1 MITIG
6 LTGNIGA
13 GKTTVSKILEDKGIP
28 VFNSDLCARSAES
41 DPEIRKKFI
50 DIVGEEIL
58 VDGEIDR
65 NKMRE
70 IVFKNK
76 EILANVNALLKPYVI
91 QKFSEFVKEQEVN
104 GEIMVVFESAILFES
119 GAANNFD
126 HIITVVADKMTRAKR
141 TMDRDNL
148 TLDLVLA
155 KMNAQLSDNYKIM
168 HSDFVV
174 INENMSFT
182 DTKLLLEKQVDM
194 ILMLIMNT
202 L

>member
-28 VFNSDLCARSAES
+28 VFNSDLCARSAEN

-155 KMNAQLSDNYKIM
+155 KMNVQLSDDYKILR
-168 HSDFVV
+168 SDFVV
-174 INENMSFT
+174 VNENMPFT
-182 DTKLLLEKQVDM
+182 DTRLLLEKQIDM
-194 ILMLIMNT
+194 ILNMIMNS

>member
-1 MITIG
+1 MITVG

-13 GKTTVSKILEDKGIP
+13 GKTTVSKILEDKGVP

-41 DPEIRKKFI
+41 DPEMRKKFI

-70 IVFKNK
+70 IVFNNK
-76 EILANVNALLKPYVI
+76 EILANVNTLLTPYVI
-91 QKFSEFVKEQEVN
+91 QKFSEFVNEQEMN
-104 GEIMVVFESAILFES
+104 GEIMVVCESAILFES
-119 GAANNFD
+119 GAAHNFH

-141 TMDRDNL
+141 TMNRDDL

-155 KMNAQLSDNYKIM
+155 KMNVQLSDDYKIT

-174 INENMSFT
+174 VNENMPFT
-182 DTKLLLEKQVDM
+182 DTKLLLEKQIDM
-194 ILMLIMNT
+194 IFMTIINT

>member
-1 MITIG
+1 MIKIG
-6 LTGNIGA
+6 LTGGVGS
-13 GKTTVSKILEDKGIP
+13 GKTTVSKIFEDKGIP
-28 VFNSDLCARSAES
+28 VFNSDLCARSAEN

-155 KMNAQLSDNYKIM
+155 KMNVQLSDDYKIL

-174 INENMSFT
+174 VNENMPFT
-182 DTKLLLEKQVDM
+182 DTRLLLEKQIDM
-194 ILMLIMNT
+194 ILNMIMNS